1 MRPQPFSPAIET
13 TEPGEGRLSAD
24 LRALMRGIRDR
35 TWKRTGHAHRSLH
48 AKSHALLAGEM
59 EVLDGLPP
67 ELAQGL
73 FSRPG
78 RYPVILRLSS
88 NRGDVLDDDVGVPR
102 GLAVKVIGVEG
113 ERLPGSEAHRTQD
126 FILVDQPFFTEPDL
140 RVFRRNIRVVRAT
153 TETGHLWKKTA
164 AAALRPLVA
173 TERRLGLWAPTLT
186 TMGGHPV
193 SHPFGDRYF
202 TQVPFRHGDYVA
214 KYALAPATAAMQ
226 ALKDAPLPLRPN
238 AVREAAIRFLRDEPL
253 VWEFGAQLRTDPDR
267 MPIENAATEWP
278 ERLSPF
284 RTVARITV
292 PPQPAWS
299 EARARAVDDSMSFNP
314 WHGLEAHQPLGSV
327 NRARMVAYAEGAQ
340 VRAQR
345 NGCPIHHPAAAVA
358 LPDAPAAAVSFAP
371 GREGTRPWVTGH
383 APPPGLRPPFWALA
397 GAAAMLGYALGS
409 RAPAQRRL

>member
-1 MRPQPFSPAIET
+1 
-13 TEPGEGRLSAD
+13 
-24 LRALMRGIRDR
+24 
-35 TWKRTGHAHRSLH
+35 
-48 AKSHALLAGEM
+48 
-59 EVLDGLPP
+59 
-67 ELAQGL
+67 
-73 FSRPG
+73 
-78 RYPVILRLSS
+78 
-88 NRGDVLDDDVGVPR
+88 
-102 GLAVKVIGVEG
+102 
-113 ERLPGSEAHRTQD
+113 
-126 FILVDQPFFTEPDL
+126 
-140 RVFRRNIRVVRAT
+140 
-153 TETGHLWKKTA
+153 
-164 AAALRPLVA
+164 
-173 TERRLGLWAPTLT
+173 
-186 TMGGHPV
+186 MGGHPV

-327 NRARMVAYAEGAQ
+327 NRARMVALRGGRAGP
-340 VRAQR
+340 RPAQR
-345 NGCPIHHPAAAVA
+345 LPDPPPRGGRRTARCSRRGGELRPRPRRHPALGHRARAAA
-358 LPDAPAAAVSFAP
+358 GPPAALLGA
-371 GREGTRPWVTGH
+371 GRRGGD
-383 APPPGLRPPFWALA
+383 AGLRPREP
-397 GAAAMLGYALGS
+397 
-409 RAPAQRRL
+409 APAQRRL